1 MDMTCCTILAH
12 ELPRSHKHDMCVCVC
27 VCVCLTHCI
36 SHAYKACRRASSSHC
51 SAVQVLASSVTRMLM
66 NCSSALVCATPAP
79 VVGMRLPMILYT
91 FKQTQT
97 FDKDHRFVKNGLLPI
112 CVMFLSKSYSDPMV
126 SCGAPTQAAGPAG

>member
-12 ELPRSHKHDMCVCVC
+12 ELPRSHKHDMC